1 MHPDTASR
9 IRQSWALILPQRK
22 AVCRDFYQR
31 LFKTYPELQPLF
43 KAEIGV
49 QADLFVTMINTVISA
64 LEHPERVRPL
74 IERLGARHADYG
86 VHSEDFAKFEQIL
99 LETLKQALGDGLD
112 AESEAAWCEVF
123 ESLSRT
129 MQAGAEH

>member
-9 IRQSWALILPQRK
+9 VRQSWALILPQRK

-31 LFKTYPELQPLF
+31 LFKAYPELQLLF
-43 KAEIGV
+43 KGEIGE

-64 LEHPERVRPL
+64 LEHPQRVRPL

-86 VHSEDFAKFEQIL
+86 VQLGDYAKFEQVL
-99 LETLKQALGDGLD
+99 LETLKQTLGEGLD
-112 AESEAAWCEVF
+112 AETEAAWREVF